1 MWFISR
7 RLAFYAVAAWV
18 AITVNFAIPR
28 VMPGN
33 AVDTLLAKYPT
44 LDANSL
50 KALEAEF
57 GTHTH
62 GSLISQYFSYLG
74 DLAHGNLGLS
84 VNLYPAKVTTVIGQ
98 TLPWTLIL
106 VGTATIIAFVL
117 GTLLG
122 ILSAWRRGG
131 WLDRAMPAFTF
142 LQATPY
148 FFLALVVI
156 QLFAVS
162 WGLFPFGQGYSLGL
176 STGWNWPFISS
187 AIDHSILPA
196 FTFLQATPYFFLAL
210 VVIQLFA
217 VSWGLFPFGQGYD
230 LGQTPGWNWTF
241 ISSAA
246 YHSFLPAL
254 TIVLTSMAGWMLQM
268 RNMMITTIAEDY
280 VLVAQAKGLSPRRVM
295 FTYAA
300 RNAILPNLAGFALS
314 LGFVVAG
321 ALVMEIVFS
330 YPGIGLTLYNAVTG
344 DDFPLLQGI
353 FLVIS
358 LSVLGACLIAD
369 IAYFLADPRTRSR
382 AAS

>member
-1 MWFISR
+1 
-7 RLAFYAVAAWV
+7 
-18 AITVNFAIPR
+18 
-28 VMPGN
+28 MPGN
-33 AVDTLLAKYPT
+33 AVDAMLAKFPT

-50 KALEAEF
+50 HALQAEF

-62 GSLISQYFSYLG
+62 GSLLGQYFTYLG
-74 DLAHGNLGLS
+74 NLAHGNLGLS
-84 VNLYPAKVTTVIGQ
+84 VNQYPAKVTTIIGQ

-106 VGTATIIAFVL
+106 VGMATLISFAL

-122 ILSAWRRGG
+122 IVSAWRRGG
-131 WLDRAMPAFTF
+131 LLDR
-142 LQATPY
+142 
-148 FFLALVVI
+148 
-156 QLFAVS
+156 S
-162 WGLFPFGQGYSLGL
+162 
-176 STGWNWPFISS
+176 
-187 AIDHSILPA
+187 LPA

-230 LGQTPGWNWTF
+230 LGQTPGWNWSF

-246 YHSFLPAL
+246 DHSFLPAL

-268 RNMMITTIAEDY
+268 RNVMITTIGEDY
-280 VLVAQAKGLSPRRVM
+280 VWVAQAKGLARRRVM

-300 RNAILPNLAGFALS
+300 RNAILPNIAGFALA

-330 YPGIGLTLYNAVTG
+330 YPGIGLTLFNAVTSN
-344 DDFPLLQGI
+344 DYPLLQGI

-358 LSVLGACLIAD
+358 LTVLAAS
-369 IAYFLADPRTRSR
+369 FLADLVYVIADPRVRTGD
-382 AAS
+382 A

>member
-1 MWFISR
+1 MWFITR
-7 RLAFYAVAAWV
+7 RLAFYVVAVWV

-33 AVDTLLAKYPT
+33 AVNAMLAKYPQLT
-44 LDANSL
+44 PSSL
-50 KALEAEF
+50 KALQAEF

-74 DLAHGNLGLS
+74 NLAHGNLGLS
-84 VNLYPAKVTTVIGQ
+84 INQYPAKVTTVIAQ
-98 TLPWTLIL
+98 TLPWTVIL
-106 VGTATIIAFVL
+106 VGTATIISFVL

-122 ILSAWRRGG
+122 ILTAWRRGG
-131 WLDRAMPAFTF
+131 WLDRLMPAFTF

-148 FFLALVVI
+148 FFLALI
-156 QLFAVS
+156 MIELFAVHWS
-162 WGLFPFGQGYSLGL
+162 VFPFGQGYSLGT
-176 STGWNWPFISS
+176 S
-187 AIDHSILPA
+187 
-196 FTFLQATPYFFLAL
+196 
-210 VVIQLFA
+210 
-217 VSWGLFPFGQGYD
+217 
-230 LGQTPGWNWTF
+230 PGWNWTF

-268 RNMMITTIAEDY
+268 RNVMITTISEDY

-330 YPGIGLTLYNAVTG
+330 YPGIGLTLYNAVTS

-358 LSVLGACLIAD
+358 LAVLGACLLAD
-369 IAYFLADPRTRSR
+369 IAYFLADPRTRTRS
-382 AAS
+382 AT

>member
-1 MWFISR
+1 MWFIGR
-7 RLAFYAVAAWV
+7 RLAFYVVAAWA

-33 AVDTLLAKYPT
+33 AVNTMLAKFPQ
-44 LDANSL
+44 LDAASL
-50 KALEAEF
+50 KALQAEF

-62 GSLISQYFSYLG
+62 GSLLSQYFAYLG
-74 DLAHGNLGLS
+74 NVLHGNLGLS
-84 VNLYPAKVTTVIGQ
+84 INQYPSKVTTVLAQ
-98 TLPWTLIL
+98 TLPWTVIL
-106 VGTATIIAFVL
+106 VGTATIISFVL

-122 ILSAWRRGG
+122 IVAAWRRGG
-131 WLDRAMPAFTF
+131 ALDRLMPGFTF

-176 STGWNWPFISS
+176 S
-187 AIDHSILPA
+187 
-196 FTFLQATPYFFLAL
+196 
-210 VVIQLFA
+210 
-217 VSWGLFPFGQGYD
+217 
-230 LGQTPGWNWTF
+230 PGWNWSF

-246 YHSFLPAL
+246 YHSVLPAL
-254 TIVLTSMAGWMLQM
+254 TIVVTSMAGWMLQM
-268 RNMMITTIAEDY
+268 RNVMITTIAEDY
-280 VLVAQAKGLSPRRVM
+280 VLVAQAKGLPPRRVM
-295 FTYAA
+295 MTYAA

-330 YPGIGLTLYNAVTG
+330 YPGVGLTLYNAVTS
-344 DDFPLLQGI
+344 DDFPMLQGI

-358 LSVLGACLIAD
+358 FAVLLACLLAD
-369 IAYFLADPRTRSR
+369 IVYFVADPRTRIKAVR
-382 AAS
+382 

>member
-1 MWFISR
+1 MSFISR
-7 RLAFYAVAAWV
+7 RVAFYAIAAWV

-33 AVDTLLAKYPT
+33 AIDAMLAKFPS
-44 LDANSL
+44 LNANSFH
-50 KALEAEF
+50 ALQAEF

-84 VNLYPAKVTTVIGQ
+84 LSQYPAKVTTIIAQ

-106 VGTATIIAFVL
+106 VGMATIISFAL

-131 WLDRAMPAFTF
+131 WLDR
-142 LQATPY
+142 
-148 FFLALVVI
+148 
-156 QLFAVS
+156 
-162 WGLFPFGQGYSLGL
+162 
-176 STGWNWPFISS
+176 
-187 AIDHSILPA
+187 ILPA

>member
-1 MWFISR
+1 MLFITR
-7 RLAFYAVAAWV
+7 RLAFYAVAAWA
-18 AITVNFAIPR
+18 AITINFAIPR

-44 LDANSL
+44 LNANSL
-50 KALEAEF
+50 HALEAEF

-62 GSLISQYFSYLG
+62 GSLVSQYFTYLG
-74 DLAHGNLGLS
+74 NLAHGDLGTS
-84 VNLYPAKVTTVIGQ
+84 VNLYPAKVTTVISFA
-98 TLPWTLIL
+98 
-106 VGTATIIAFVL
+106 V

-122 ILSAWRRGG
+122 IFAAWRRGG
-131 WLDRAMPAFTF
+131 WLDRTLPAFTF

-156 QLFAVS
+156 ELFAVS

-176 STGWNWPFISS
+176 SPGWNWSFISS

-196 FTFLQATPYFFLAL
+196 
-210 VVIQLFA
+210 
-217 VSWGLFPFGQGYD
+217 
-230 LGQTPGWNWTF
+230 
-241 ISSAA
+241 
-246 YHSFLPAL
+246 L
-254 TIVLTSMAGWMLQM
+254 TIIVTSMAGWMLQM
-268 RNMMITTIAEDY
+268 RNVMITTVAEDY

-300 RNAILPNLAGFALS
+300 RNAILPNLAGFALA

-330 YPGIGLTLYNAVTG
+330 YPGIGLTLYNAVTS

-358 LSVLGACLIAD
+358 LSVLLACLLAD
-369 IAYFLADPRTRSR
+369 IVYFLADPRTRTR
-382 AAS
+382 TAY

>member
-1 MWFISR
+1 MSFISR
-7 RLAFYAVAAWV
+7 RVAFYAIAAWV

-33 AVDTLLAKYPT
+33 AIDAMLAKFPS
-44 LDANSL
+44 LNANSFH
-50 KALEAEF
+50 ALQAEF

-84 VNLYPAKVTTVIGQ
+84 LSQYPAKVTTIIAQ

-106 VGTATIIAFVL
+106 VGMATIISFAL

-131 WLDRAMPAFTF
+131 WLDR
-142 LQATPY
+142 
-148 FFLALVVI
+148 
-156 QLFAVS
+156 
-162 WGLFPFGQGYSLGL
+162 
-176 STGWNWPFISS
+176 
-187 AIDHSILPA
+187 ILPA

-230 LGQTPGWNWTF
+230 LGQSPGWNWTF

>member
-1 MWFISR
+1 MAITEREWWSNREPGEEQHEMLFITR
-7 RLAFYAVAAWV
+7 RLAFYVVAAWV

-33 AVDTLLAKYPT
+33 AVDTMLAKFPQ

-57 GTHTH
+57 GTHAH
-62 GSLISQYFSYLG
+62 GSLLSQYFTYLG
-74 DLAHGNLGLS
+74 NLAHGDLGLS
-84 VNLYPAKVTTVIGQ
+84 VNQYPAKVTTIIGQ
-98 TLPWTLIL
+98 TLPWTVIL

-122 ILSAWRRGG
+122 VLSAWRRGG
-131 WLDRAMPAFTF
+131 WLDR
-142 LQATPY
+142 
-148 FFLALVVI
+148 
-156 QLFAVS
+156 S
-162 WGLFPFGQGYSLGL
+162 
-176 STGWNWPFISS
+176 
-187 AIDHSILPA
+187 LPA

-230 LGQTPGWNWTF
+230 LGQSPGWNWSF
-241 ISSAA
+241 ISSAID
-246 YHSFLPAL
+246 HSILPAL

-268 RNMMITTIAEDY
+268 RNVMITTIAEDY

-295 FTYAA
+295 FSYAG

-330 YPGIGLTLYNAVTG
+330 YPGIGLTLYNAVTS

-369 IAYFLADPRTRSR
+369 IVYFLADPRTRTR
-382 AAS
+382 TAY